1 MSRSIDLP
9 QESVAKFPLDA
20 IESDIVEIINIK
32 AYGNYHLH
40 KLEGVDSEGLRAIYE
55 FHVSCGSGCR
65 HVPHDYVLAEPIR
78 KWVEET
84 KRDISVSL
92 ELESIKDIQVY
103 VDEVN
108 DSLSGEPKYNTV
120 EFFIGKFFHISSN
133 NGISQPIITNA
144 KEPVVLITD
153 VLNTSYPQTV
163 KGVMYTETNIPMGVI
178 LTMDELV
185 DVRGIVDNVY
195 LLEALRVNT
204 TLPLDKELL
213 IMHDM
218 VEIFS

>member
-40 KLEGVDSEGLRAIYE
+40 KLEGVDSEGLRATYE

-108 DSLSGEPKYNTV
+108 DSLSGEPNYKTV
-120 EFFIGKFFHISSN
+120 EFFIGKFFHVSSN
-133 NGISQPIITNA
+133 NGASHTAIVNS
-144 KEPVVLITD
+144 KEMVVLVTD
-153 VLNTSYPQTV
+153 ILDTSYPQKV
-163 KGVMYTETNIPMGVI
+163 KGLMYTENNIPMGVS

-185 DVRGIVDNVY
+185 RSCDEVDNVRM
-195 LLEALRVNT
+195 LEALRVNT